1 MPSIGKMMLP
11 VGMAL
16 TKLVLVLVASICLSI
31 CGCKNPQSVWT
42 AESKSPDGKMVVT
55 AQAFANGGF
64 GVSGSPATF
73 VYLNWATGSQKPKEI
88 LELSNES
95 DTPEGESVGI
105 TWISPTRLEL
115 TYRKGKQEID
125 FQAVK
130 FLDVDISVT
139 DLSKSSTDSR

>member
-1 MPSIGKMMLP
+1 MPSLSERMLSI
-11 VGMAL
+11 GMAL
-16 TKLVLVLVASICLSI
+16 RGLMLMLFAANCLSL

-42 AESKSPDGKMVVT
+42 AESKSPDGKMVAT

-73 VYLNWATGSQKPKEI
+73 VYINWATGSQKPKEI

-105 TWISPTRLEL
+105 KWVSPSRLEL
-115 TYRKGKQEID
+115 TYHKCK
-125 FQAVK
+125 
-130 FLDVDISVT
+130 
-139 DLSKSSTDSR
+139 